1 MSVPS
6 MDDDFIYSDATIGDE
21 DMFATGGASQLSI
34 FNSEVLQTHIMQ
46 FVDEVIDD
54 NLALTTLSQETLPDI
69 KLSLPSAL
77 NPTGKYPS
85 ADEFCH
91 EDVSCTVVPSSKQ
104 GSGFIYSQQL
114 QKMYL
119 KTDSICSFDVKCE
132 LLGSSLTPRDWSVRV
147 MLVSLAP
154 ESQHEPIMRCHN
166 HLAKD
171 NGPERVKKYVVRC
184 KNVQHEY
191 VGEANGPFFE
201 DRCAVLVP
209 LDPDELSVKIMLQ
222 FVCQN
227 TCFNVNQRRTALV
240 FTLENSEG
248 LVWARRV
255 VQVKVCINYRRDMQN
270 EENATRNSTTNL
282 SCLAGPSS
290 TGSNGAMTMARR
302 RNKTSFTRK
311 RRQPVVKV
319 EGTAGSGPK
328 VMRTTA
334 TTTASF
340 QPLPSFEPCL
350 VEFEM
355 PNIRM
360 AKRVMDNAIGM
371 LSMQVLRVQGDRYTT
386 DKLMEYINNI
396 RTKRDMLTAYNSQC
410 SVDSDLLNI

>member
-1 MSVPS
+1 MSIPT
-6 MDDDFIYSDATIGDE
+6 MDDDDATIGDE
-21 DMFATGGASQLSI
+21 DMFATGGASQLSM
-34 FNSEVLQTHIMQ
+34 FNSEILQTHIMQ
-46 FVDEVIDD
+46 FVDEVNDD
-54 NLALTTLSQETLPDI
+54 NIALTALSQDTLPDI
-69 KLSLPSAL
+69 KLSLQSAL
-77 NPTGKYPS
+77 NPAGKYPC

-91 EDVSCTVVPSSKQ
+91 EDVSCTVLPSSKQ
-104 GSGFIYSQQL
+104 GSGFIYSQHL

-132 LLGSSLTPRDWSVRV
+132 LLGNANLARKWYVRV

-154 ESQHEPIMRCHN
+154 ESQHEPIVRCHN

-171 NGPERVKKYVVRC
+171 NGPERIKKYVVRC

-191 VGEANGPFFE
+191 VGDANGPYFE

-240 FTLENSEG
+240 FTLENEEG
-248 LVWARRV
+248 LVWARRM

-270 EENATRNSTTNL
+270 EENAARNSSTHL
-282 SCLAGPSS
+282 ACVAGPSGS
-290 TGSNGAMTMARR
+290 TSNGLVTARR
-302 RNKTSFTRK
+302 RNKAGFTRK
-311 RRQPVVKV
+311 RRQPGVKAA
-319 EGTAGSGPK
+319 GTGSSPK
-328 VMRTTA
+328 VVR
-334 TTTASF
+334 TASF
-340 QPLPSFEPCL
+340 HSAPSFEPCL

-355 PNIRM
+355 PNLRM

-371 LSMQVLRVQGDRYTT
+371 LSTQVLRVQGDRETT